1 MVDVLATMDIS
12 NMLGLIVAGGIIVA
26 IVSLAIYVYTSLAL
40 MTIAKKTKTKNG
52 WLAWIPIA
60 NFYLLTQIARV
71 NPWWTLI
78 LLAFFIPM
86 IGSLVVMVAGI
97 WMFWRIAELRK
108 FPGWVSLLLILPLV
122 NLVVLGILAWGK

>member
-1 MVDVLATMDIS
+1 MVDVLATVDMS
-12 NMLGLIVAGGIIVA
+12 NLLGLIVAGGIIVA
-26 IVSLAIYVYTSLAL
+26 IVSLAIYIYTSLAV

-86 IGSLVVMVAGI
+86 IGSAIVMVAGI
-97 WMFWRIAELRK
+97 WMFWRVAELRK
-108 FPGWVSLLLILPLV
+108 FPGWVSLLLIVPVV
-122 NLVVLGILAWGK
+122 NLVVIGIIAWGK